1 MKKIIAILIVS
12 MMVLISCGKKE
23 ADVKK
28 VVADKDGVKNYTN
41 TLTPADPTAKL
52 ELTKLFTISGES
64 EDSLASFNQ
73 PFSMTA
79 DKDGNIYILD
89 MSSMSLKKFDKEGL
103 FIKSIGRRGQ
113 GPGEL
118 SGPSFVAILGDTL
131 SVMSQRVRK
140 ISRFTLDGEYIDDK
154 RLEMDVQLPKTYD
167 NRTVIGYTVTVD
179 QENQAIKFSLSLMD
193 KNFKITSTFEK
204 RDIGFQDFS
213 SGKVKISDLLIPF
226 VPGDDKVYLSEN
238 DDNQYKINEYN
249 MSGKKTASIK
259 KDYRKIK
266 NSDEE
271 QEAFKAY
278 LENNNRGM
286 NDGSMKLD
294 NFKKAFTSM
303 YYDKYGR
310 LLIVPEIDKSKD
322 SDGSYIDIFKD
333 GVFLNRVNFEV
344 NKGNVNLGAFS
355 FMQKQIFFVGER
367 MYVVNM
373 QEMTV
378 DVYDY

>member
-1 MKKIIAILIVS
+1 MKRIIAILIVS
-12 MMVLISCGKKE
+12 MMILISCGKKE

-286 NDGSMKLD
+286 NDGS
-294 NFKKAFTSM
+294 
-303 YYDKYGR
+303 
-310 LLIVPEIDKSKD
+310 
-322 SDGSYIDIFKD
+322 
-333 GVFLNRVNFEV
+333 
-344 NKGNVNLGAFS
+344 
-355 FMQKQIFFVGER
+355 
-367 MYVVNM
+367 
-373 QEMTV
+373 
-378 DVYDY
+378 